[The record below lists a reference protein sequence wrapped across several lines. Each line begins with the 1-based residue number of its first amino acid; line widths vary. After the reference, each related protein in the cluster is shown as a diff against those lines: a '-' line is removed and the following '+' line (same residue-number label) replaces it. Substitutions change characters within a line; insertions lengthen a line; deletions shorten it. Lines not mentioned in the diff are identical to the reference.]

1 MPLPLPRGSTRG
13 CRGLL
18 LIFRLSGTLCFPRRH
33 QNAQGCL
40 LASPKNLVLMVLHS
54 WEGSKIRQ
62 PLAQP
67 RAELRPGRTRE
78 LGRISPDPSLGPH
91 GCARR
96 ALQGPPAF
104 HCQKQSVRELKLP
117 GHLQRSLLH
126 CHHLPRCS
134 SSPTCPAMGQRAWTG
149 TGEDPATSSESQRS
163 WRWPPSCSSQ
173 GLWLGSPPPQGC
185 LAEPPT
191 LGQCLWGCGEGLQ
204 RVLMPGTGVWGHGT
218 VGCYLGT
225 PLAQ

>member
-1 MPLPLPRGSTRG
+1 MPFPLPQGSIWG

-18 LIFRLSGTLCFPRRH
+18 LVLRLSGTLCFPRRH

-67 RAELRPGRTRE
+67 KAELRPGRTRE
-78 LGRISPDPSLGPH
+78 LGRIRPDPCLGPH

-104 HCQKQSVRELKLP
+104 HCPWQVQGNWSSQATCSDLCSTVTIGPGAAPAPRALP
-117 GHLQRSLLH
+117 WGR
-126 CHHLPRCS
+126 
-134 SSPTCPAMGQRAWTG
+134 RAWTA
-149 TGEDPATSSESQRS
+149 TGGGSAASPGSQRG
-163 WRWPPSCSSQ
+163 WRWPPSCSSPRAPFPAVLLRLPRDSGWALPQ
-173 GLWLGSPPPQGC
+173 PKAAWQSPPRSGSACGHVGKVFRGC
-185 LAEPPT
+185 
-191 LGQCLWGCGEGLQ
+191 
-204 RVLMPGTGVWGHGT
+204 
-218 VGCYLGT
+218 
-225 PLAQ
+225 